1 MGSDLTGIL
10 AAVERQG
17 IKLKA
22 SGGQLLASPKD
33 AVSDGLRGMLR
44 EHKGEIIVRLECN
57 RLIRQ
62 TLDNV
67 NRGCPSGW
75 QPSPADWCRLD
86 EIQWEIDAARDRG
99 DVAAV
104 GRLCAEYTA
113 EAVRLFGLATDGRG
127 RQG

>member
-22 SGGQLLASPKD
+22 SGGQLLASPKG
-33 AVSDGLRGMLR
+33 AVSDGLRGMLL
-44 EHKGEIIVRLECN
+44 EHKGEILVRLEAN

-62 TLDNV
+62 ILDKV
-67 NRGCPSGW
+67 NSACPPGW
-75 QPSPADWCRLD
+75 QPSPAAWCCLD
-86 EIQWEIDAARDRG
+86 EIQWQIDAARDRD

-104 GRLCAEYTA
+104 GRLCAEYGA
-113 EAVRLFGLATDGRG
+113 EAGRLFERWKRG
-127 RQG
+127 PG